1 MVTAFMTREKRRAV
15 SWQHFL
21 VTALWGGLMAL
32 ERRAFLQAM
41 FSRPLVAAT
50 VEGLLLGDV
59 LAGLY
64 VGLVFELFFLGGASL
79 GGAHP
84 DHDTL
89 PAVSAA
95 AMAAAMGTASGA
107 ESTPAMWALSIL
119 LCAPFG
125 RAGLW
130 LENRLDRRARKYF
143 GRAVR
148 ATDSGELGRAA
159 RQNLRA
165 MWPQFVF
172 YGLLCAAA
180 AGAGPFFTTVEASA
194 SDQVRRAL
202 SWAYPA
208 MGVAAAAVAV
218 AGSHAT
224 RKNAIAFFAAS
235 ATVAVM
241 TVLRLRGEG

>member
-1 MVTAFMTREKRRAV
+1 
-15 SWQHFL
+15 
-21 VTALWGGLMAL
+21 MAL

-59 LAGLY
+59 WSGLY

-95 AMAAAMGTASGA
+95 AMAAAMGISSGA
-107 ESTPAMWALSIL
+107 EATPAMWALSIL
-119 LCAPFG
+119 ICAPFG

-172 YGLLCAAA
+172 YGLICAAA
-180 AGAGPFFTTVEASA
+180 AASGPFLASIKTA
-194 SDQVRRAL
+194 APLSVLRAL
-202 SWAYPA
+202 AWAYPA

-218 AGSHAT
+218 AASHAA
-224 RKNAIAFFAAS
+224 RKNSIAFLSAS
-235 ATVAVM
+235 VTAAVM
-241 TVLRLRGEG
+241 VALRLRGEG

>member
-1 MVTAFMTREKRRAV
+1 MTWTQLA
-15 SWQHFL
+15 
-21 VTALWGGLMAL
+21 VTALWGGLVAL

-41 FSRPLVAAT
+41 LSRPLVAAT

-59 LAGLY
+59 ASGLY
-64 VGLVFELFFLGGASL
+64 VGMVFELFFLGGASL

-89 PAVSAA
+89 PAVAGA
-95 AMAAAMGTASGA
+95 AMAAGMGLASGV

-119 LCAPFG
+119 ICAPFG

-130 LENRLDRRARKYF
+130 LEHRLDRRARKYF
-143 GRAVR
+143 GRAVT
-148 ATDSGELGRAA
+148 ATDSGNLDKAA

-180 AGAGPFFTTVEASA
+180 AAAGPSLH
-194 SDQVRRAL
+194 AL
-202 SWAYPA
+202 AKGFPPSLLRGLTWAYPA
-208 MGVAAAAVAV
+208 MGVAAGAIAV
-218 AGSHAT
+218 AGSHAPK
-224 RKNAIAFFAAS
+224 RHALALAGAAL
-235 ATVAVM
+235 TLVAALV
-241 TVLRLRGEG
+241 TGGLS